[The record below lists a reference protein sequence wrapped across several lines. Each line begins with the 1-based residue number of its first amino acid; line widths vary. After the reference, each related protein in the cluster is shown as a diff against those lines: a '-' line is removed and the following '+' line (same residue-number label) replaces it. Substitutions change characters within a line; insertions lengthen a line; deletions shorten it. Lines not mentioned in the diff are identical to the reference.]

1 VNVYVL
7 AHGAVLPEFVR
18 RPLAAAGHEVSAFDD
33 SDAFFA
39 ACRADRPAA
48 VVVAARVGA
57 DDGHEIVDQLRRGG
71 PMAAP
76 VDAPAV
82 IVSPDEEDRG
92 DARRVGATF
101 LRIPFAAGELLDA
114 VGAATRGRKLVL
126 VVDDSALI
134 HRHTTPILEEAGYD
148 VISAFDGAEALDLID
163 ERKPDLV
170 ITDVEMPK
178 LDGYAVC
185 KAVKERSARGELPP
199 TPVIICSALGEV
211 ADLERGF
218 DAGADDYLVKPASP
232 EDLTSRI
239 RSLLSTFGH
248 DPGQRERILVA
259 DDSPAIRHLIADALG
274 RQGFAVTVAD
284 DGQAALERARSK
296 NDSDGFDMII
306 TDYDM
311 PRMNGFELVHALK
324 RDPQLRDIPTLML
337 TARDT
342 RRDQA
347 QMRAVGLT
355 SYLVKPFSV
364 DKCIAIVERVL
375 AERRLIA
382 YKEASRLYISD
393 GAVRAAESAARSGQ
407 LDLESVR
414 AEARDMAVLFS
425 DICGFTAMSSTM
437 QPMEVVEL
445 LNSFFDVMCPVLKG
459 EAADID
465 KFIGDAIMALF
476 DELPDGDPAPLRA
489 VRAGLS
495 MQAALREWNR
505 TSGRELMI
513 RVGVNMGPVV
523 RGDIGSRHVRR
534 DYTVIG
540 DVVNRAQRF
549 EANAPKGGVL
559 VGERTY
565 LSTRDFVEY
574 EARPGMMLKGVSQPV
589 NAYVALRMLGP
600 SGAAGGAER
609 SEKKGRT

>member
-1 VNVYVL
+1 VNIYLL
-7 AHGAVLPEFVR
+7 AAGSVLPELAR
-18 RPLAAAGHEVSAFDD
+18 RTLAAAGHEVQSFGD

-39 ACRADRPAA
+39 ACSAA
-48 VVVAARVGA
+48 PPDAVLVAARVGA
-57 DDGHEIVDQLRRGG
+57 DEGHELVDRLRRGG
-71 PMAAP
+71 PMVAPIEAA
-76 VDAPAV
+76 AV
-82 IVSPDEEDRG
+82 LVSPDEGDRG
-92 DARRVGATF
+92 DARRVGAGF
-101 LRIPFAAGELLDA
+101 LRLPFSAGELLDA
-114 VGAATRGRKLVL
+114 VGAAARGRKLIL
-126 VVDDSALI
+126 LADDSALI
-134 HRHTTPILEEAGYD
+134 HRHTAPILEEAGYD
-148 VISAFDGAEALDLID
+148 VLHACDGAEALDLVD

-185 KAVKERSARGELPP
+185 KAVKERCAAGLLQP
-199 TPVIICSALGEV
+199 TPVIICSALGEA

-218 DAGADDYLVKPASP
+218 DAGADDYLVKPAAP
-232 EDLTSRI
+232 DELTSRI
-239 RSLLSTFGH
+239 RSLLSTFGL
-248 DPGQRERILVA
+248 DPGQRERILVV

-284 DGQAALERARSK
+284 DGRAGLDRARAS
-296 NDSDGFDMII
+296 NDSDRFDMII

-311 PRMNGFELVHALK
+311 PRMTGFELVHALK
-324 RDPQLRDIPTLML
+324 RDPKLRDIPTLML

-364 DKCIAIVERVL
+364 DKCVAIVERVL

-393 GAVRAAESAARSGQ
+393 GAVRAAEEAARSGQ
-407 LDLESVR
+407 LDRDAVR
-414 AEARDMAVLFS
+414 ADSREMAVLFS
-425 DICGFTAMSSTM
+425 DICGFTSMSCSM

-445 LNSFFDVMCPVLKG
+445 LNSFFDVMCPVLKA

-489 VRAGLS
+489 VRAALS
-495 MQAALREWNR
+495 MQAALSEWNR
-505 TSGRELMI
+505 GRSTELMM

-549 EANAPKGGVL
+549 EANAPRGGVL

-565 LSTRDFVEY
+565 LATRDFVEY
-574 EARPGMMLKGVSQPV
+574 EARPGMMLKGVTQPV
-589 NAYVALRMLGP
+589 DAFVALRMKKD
-600 SGAAGGAER
+600 GA
-609 SEKKGRT
+609 

>member
-1 VNVYVL
+1 VNVYV
-7 AHGAVLPEFVR
+7 AAAGSVLPEFVR
-18 RPLAAAGHEVSAFDD
+18 RPLAAAGHEVRAFGDA
-33 SDAFFA
+33 DAFLA
-39 ACRADRPAA
+39 ACRAEPPDAI
-48 VVVAARVGA
+48 VVAARLGA
-57 DDGHEIVDQLRRGG
+57 DAGHELVYRLRRGG
-71 PMAAP
+71 PSAAP
-76 VDAPAV
+76 LEVPCV
-82 IVSPDEEDRG
+82 LVSPDEADRS
-92 DARRVGATF
+92 DARLVNAAFVRV
-101 LRIPFAAGELLDA
+101 PFSAADLLDA
-114 VGAATRGRKLVL
+114 VGAATRGRKLIL
-126 VVDDSALI
+126 VADDSALI
-134 HRHTTPILEEAGYD
+134 HRHTVPILEEAGYD
-148 VISAFDGAEALDLID
+148 VVSALDGAQALELTW

-178 LDGYAVC
+178 LDGYEVC
-185 KAVKERSARGELPP
+185 KAIKERCAAGTLAP
-199 TPVIICSALGEV
+199 TPVIICSARGEA

-218 DAGADDYLVKPASP
+218 DAGADDYLVKPAAP
-232 EDLTSRI
+232 DELTSRV
-239 RSLLSTFGH
+239 RALLSTFGL
-248 DPGQRERILVA
+248 DPGQRERILVV

-284 DGQAALERARSK
+284 DGQSALERAREQR
-296 NDSDGFDMII
+296 FDMIV

-311 PRMNGFELVHALK
+311 PRMTGFELVHALK
-324 RDPQLRDIPTLML
+324 RDPKLRDLPTLML

-347 QMRAVGLT
+347 QMRAAGLT
-355 SYLVKPFSV
+355 SYLVKPFAV
-364 DKCIAIVERVL
+364 DKCVAIVERVL

-393 GAVRAAESAARSGQ
+393 GALRAAEDAARSGQ
-407 LDLESVR
+407 LDRDAVR
-414 AEARDMAVLFS
+414 ADTREMAVLFS

-445 LNSFFDVMCPVLKG
+445 LNSFFDVLCPVLKA

-489 VRAGLS
+489 VRAALS
-495 MQAALREWNR
+495 MQAALAAWNQKR
-505 TSGRELMI
+505 GGELFMRI
-513 RVGVNMGPVV
+513 GVNMGPVV

-559 VGERTY
+559 VGEQTY
-565 LSTRDFVEY
+565 LSTRDYVAY
-574 EARPGMMLKGVSQPV
+574 EARPNMMLKGVAMPV
-589 NAYVALRMLGP
+589 NAFVALRMLDP
-600 SGAAGGAER
+600 KER
-609 SEKKGRT
+609 A

>member
-1 VNVYVL
+1 MNVFVL
-7 AHGAVLPEFVR
+7 AAGSVLPEFVR
-18 RPLAAAGHEVSAFDD
+18 RPLAAAGHDVQLFHDTD
-33 SDAFFA
+33 SFFA
-39 ACRADRPAA
+39 ACSAEPPDA
-48 VVVAARVGA
+48 VVVAARIGA
-57 DDGHEIVDQLRRGG
+57 DAGHDIVERLRRGG

-76 VDAPAV
+76 VAV
-82 IVSPDEEDRG
+82 AAVLVSPDEDDRG
-92 DARRVGATF
+92 DAGRVGAAF
-101 LRIPFAAGELLDA
+101 LRVPFAAGELLDA
-114 VGAATRGRKLVL
+114 IGAATRGRKLIL
-126 VVDDSALI
+126 VADDSALI
-134 HRHTTPILEEAGYD
+134 HRHTVPILEEAGYD
-148 VISAFDGAEALDLID
+148 VISAFDGAEALDLVD

-178 LDGYAVC
+178 CDGYTVC
-185 KAVKERSARGELPP
+185 KTIKERCAIGQLQP
-199 TPVIICSALGEV
+199 TPVIICSALGEA

-218 DAGADDYLVKPASP
+218 DAGADDYLVKPAAP
-232 EDLTSRI
+232 DDLTSRI
-239 RSLLSTFGH
+239 RSLLSTFGL
-248 DPGQRERILVA
+248 DPGQRERILVV

-284 DGQAALERARSK
+284 DGQAALERAHAQ
-296 NDSDGFDMII
+296 NDGDKFDMII

-311 PRMNGFELVHALK
+311 PRMTGFELVHALK
-324 RDPQLRDIPTLML
+324 RDPKLRDIPTLML

-364 DKCIAIVERVL
+364 DKCVAIVERVL

-393 GAVRAAESAARSGQ
+393 GAVRAAEDAARSGQ
-407 LDLESVR
+407 VDRDAVR
-414 AEARDMAVLFS
+414 AEAREMAVLFS
-425 DICGFTAMSSTM
+425 DICGFTSMSCSM

-445 LNSFFDVMCPVLKG
+445 LNSFFDVMCPVLKA

-489 VRAGLS
+489 VRAALA
-495 MQAALREWNR
+495 MQAALREWNGKR
-505 TSGRELMI
+505 GASLQMRI
-513 RVGVNMGPVV
+513 GVNMGPVV

-559 VGERTY
+559 VGEQTY
-565 LSTRDFVEY
+565 LATRDFVEY
-574 EARPGMMLKGVSQPV
+574 EARPGMMLKGVAQPV
-589 NAYVALRMLGP
+589 NAFVALRLK
-600 SGAAGGAER
+600 ER
-609 SEKKGRT
+609 P

>member
-1 VNVYVL
+1 MNVFVL
-7 AHGAVLPEFVR
+7 AAGSVLPEFVR
-18 RPLAAAGHEVSAFDD
+18 RPLAAAGHEVQAFHDVD
-33 SDAFFA
+33 TFLS
-39 ACRADRPAA
+39 ACRAEPPEA
-48 VVVAARVGA
+48 VVVAARIGA
-57 DDGHEIVDQLRRGG
+57 DEGHEIVHRLCRGG

-76 VDAPAV
+76 MDVAAV
-82 IVSPDEEDRG
+82 LVSPDEGDRG
-92 DARRVGATF
+92 DARRVGAAF
-101 LRIPFAAGELLDA
+101 LRVPFSAGELLDA
-114 VGAATRGRKLVL
+114 VGAATRGRKLIL
-126 VVDDSALI
+126 LADDSALI
-134 HRHTTPILEEAGYD
+134 HRHTVPILEEAGYD
-148 VISAFDGAEALDLID
+148 VVSAFDGAEALDVID

-185 KAVKERSARGELPP
+185 KALKERCAAGALQP
-199 TPVIICSALGEV
+199 TPVIICSALGEA

-232 EDLTSRI
+232 DELTSRI
-239 RSLLSTFGH
+239 RSLLSTFGL

-284 DGQAALERARSK
+284 DGQAALELAREQK
-296 NDSDGFDMII
+296 FDMVV

-311 PRMNGFELVHALK
+311 PRMTGFELVHALK
-324 RDPQLRDIPTLML
+324 RDPKLRDIPTLML

-364 DKCIAIVERVL
+364 DKCVAIVERVL

-393 GAVRAAESAARSGQ
+393 GAVRAAEEAARSGQ
-407 LDLESVR
+407 VDRDAIR
-414 AEARDMAVLFS
+414 AEAREMAVLFS
-425 DICGFTAMSSTM
+425 DICGFTTMSCAM

-445 LNSFFDVMCPVLKG
+445 LNSFFDVMCPVLKA

-489 VRAGLS
+489 VRAALS
-495 MQAALREWNR
+495 MQTSLRAWNDKR
-505 TSGRELMI
+505 GGTPLLI
-513 RVGVNMGPVV
+513 RIGVNVGPVV

-559 VGERTY
+559 VGEQTY
-565 LSTRDFVEY
+565 LATRDFIEY
-574 EARPGMMLKGVSQPV
+574 EARPGLMLKGVTQPV
-589 NAYVALRMLGP
+589 NAFVALRLK
-600 SGAAGGAER
+600 
-609 SEKKGRT
+609 EKP

>member
-1 VNVYVL
+1 
-7 AHGAVLPEFVR
+7 
-18 RPLAAAGHEVSAFDD
+18 AFGTVDG
-33 SDAFFA
+33 FFA
-39 ACRADRPAA
+39 ACRATPPDA
-48 VVVAARVGA
+48 VVVAGRMEGEQ
-57 DDGHEIVDQLRRGG
+57 GHELVARLRRGG
-71 PMAAP
+71 PMSAP
-76 VDAPAV
+76 VDTACV
-82 IVSPDEEDRG
+82 LVSPDEGDRG
-92 DARRVGATF
+92 DARLVSAAF
-101 LRIPFAAGELLDA
+101 LRVPFSAGELLDA

-126 VVDDSALI
+126 LADDSALI
-134 HRHTTPILEEAGYD
+134 HRHTVPILEEAGYD
-148 VISAFDGAEALDLID
+148 VVSAFDGAEALELID

-178 LDGYAVC
+178 LDGYGVC
-185 KAVKERSARGELPP
+185 KAIKERCAAGQLPP
-199 TPVIICSALGEV
+199 TPVIICSALGEA

-218 DAGADDYLVKPASP
+218 DAGADDYLVKPAAP
-232 EDLTSRI
+232 DELTSRV
-239 RSLLSTFGH
+239 RSLLMTFGVE
-248 DPGQRERILVA
+248 PGQRERILVV

-274 RQGFAVTVAD
+274 RQGFNVTVAD
-284 DGQAALERARSK
+284 DGQNALERAREAR
-296 NDSDGFDMII
+296 FDMIV

-311 PRMNGFELVHALK
+311 PRLTGFELVHALK
-324 RDPQLRDIPTLML
+324 RDPKLRDIPTLML

-364 DKCIAIVERVL
+364 DKCIAMVERVL

-393 GAVRAAESAARSGQ
+393 GAVRAAEETARAGSN
-407 LDLESVR
+407 DAVR
-414 AEARDMAVLFS
+414 ADAREMAVLFS
-425 DICGFTAMSSTM
+425 DICGFTSMSSTM

-445 LNSFFDVMCPVLKG
+445 LNSFFDAMCPVLKD

-489 VRAGLS
+489 VRAGLA
-495 MQAALREWNR
+495 MQTTLRAWNEKQHR
-505 TSGRELMI
+505 DPPLMI
-513 RVGVNMGPVV
+513 RIGVNMGPVV
-523 RGDIGSRHVRR
+523 RGDIGSKHVRR

-559 VGERTY
+559 VGEMTY
-565 LSTRDFVEY
+565 LATRDHIEY
-574 EARPGMMLKGVSQPV
+574 EPCRAMHLKGVTEAV
-589 NAYVALRMLGP
+589 NAYVALRVKTASELSPAARCGDGD
-600 SGAAGGAER
+600 SGTNEER
-609 SEKKGRT
+609 P

>member
-1 VNVYVL
+1 MNVFVL
-7 AHGAVLPEFVR
+7 AVGSVLPEFVR
-18 RPLAAAGHEVSAFDD
+18 RPLAAAGHEVETFHDTD
-33 SDAFFA
+33 SFLA
-39 ACRADRPAA
+39 ACRAEPPDA
-48 VVVAARVGA
+48 VVVAARVA
-57 DDGHEIVDQLRRGG
+57 DDEGHDIIHRLRRGG
-71 PMAAP
+71 PMTAP
-76 VDAPAV
+76 IDVASV
-82 IVSPDEEDRG
+82 LVSPDEGDRG
-92 DARRVGATF
+92 DARRVGAAF
-101 LRIPFAAGELLDA
+101 LRLPFAAGELLDA
-114 VGAATRGRKLVL
+114 VGVAARGRKLIL
-126 VVDDSALI
+126 VADDSALI
-134 HRHTTPILEEAGYD
+134 HRHTLPILEEAGYD
-148 VISAFDGAEALDLID
+148 VVSAFDGAEALELVD

-178 LDGYAVC
+178 CDGYTVC
-185 KAVKERSARGELPP
+185 KTIKERCADGQLAP
-199 TPVIICSALGEV
+199 TPVIICSALGEA

-218 DAGADDYLVKPASP
+218 DAGADDYLVKPAAP
-232 EDLTSRI
+232 DDFTSRI
-239 RSLLSTFGH
+239 RSLLSTFGL

-284 DGQAALERARSK
+284 DGQAALELARPQGGGDK
-296 NDSDGFDMII
+296 FDMII

-311 PRMNGFELVHALK
+311 PRMTGFELVHALK
-324 RDPQLRDIPTLML
+324 RDPKLRDIPTLML

-364 DKCIAIVERVL
+364 DKCVAIVERVL

-393 GAVRAAESAARSGQ
+393 GAVRAAEEAARSGQ
-407 LDLESVR
+407 VDRDAVR
-414 AEARDMAVLFS
+414 AEAREMAVLFS
-425 DICGFTAMSSTM
+425 DICGFTSMSCSM

-445 LNSFFDVMCPVLKG
+445 LNSFFDVMCPVLKA

-505 TSGRELMI
+505 KQDKTLQMRI
-513 RVGVNMGPVV
+513 GVNIGPVV

-549 EANAPKGGVL
+549 EANAPRGGVL
-559 VGERTY
+559 VGEQTY
-565 LSTRDFVEY
+565 LATRDFVEY
-574 EARPGMMLKGVSQPV
+574 EARPGMMLKGVAQPV
-589 NAYVALRMLGP
+589 NAFVALRLK
-600 SGAAGGAER
+600 ER
-609 SEKKGRT
+609 A